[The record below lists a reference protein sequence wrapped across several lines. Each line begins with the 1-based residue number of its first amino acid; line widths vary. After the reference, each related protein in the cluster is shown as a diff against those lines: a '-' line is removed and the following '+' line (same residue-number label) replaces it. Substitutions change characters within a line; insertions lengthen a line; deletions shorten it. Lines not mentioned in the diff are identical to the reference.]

1 MSQRVTAESNQ
12 GRLSDASRRLCSQR
26 LVAGKTDVCA
36 KNAVSPK
43 HHVWSEVADKLTKN
57 NTEAGMS
64 CLVLVRDGG
73 KKMEEK
79 SSLLAAQNLCEKR
92 ANFVHTWLACK
103 AVFTH
108 SLPSLTLSD
117 YLCTLY
123 STPIPFLIPYT
134 FFFFLLLP
142 ETTEDSACNITPAY
156 PKGSVAWENI

>member
-73 KKMEEK
+73 KNGGKIFSF
-79 SSLLAAQNLCEKR
+79 SSAE
-92 ANFVHTWLACK
+92 
-103 AVFTH
+103 
-108 SLPSLTLSD
+108 SL
-117 YLCTLY
+117 
-123 STPIPFLIPYT
+123 
-134 FFFFLLLP
+134 
-142 ETTEDSACNITPAY
+142 
-156 PKGSVAWENI
+156 